1 MANSSRH
8 IAEHLTKGFLTIGDV
23 MGDNIPHNAM
33 KRQVTREFFES
44 HPVFSLDEA
53 TSALAAPGGKAGT
66 VERLKYHLHSG
77 RLKSVAREIYA
88 VVPPGLSADRFF
100 PESFLVAV
108 AIRPEG
114 VFSHHSA
121 LELLGAA
128 HSIWGQC
135 TLYVDMR
142 RRPLALAGATL
153 RFLDHPK
160 ALRSDRD
167 KYFGTRMVER
177 RARMLR
183 STGPER
189 TLVEGFRQPDLV
201 GGLEELVR
209 SAGGFPTLD
218 LELLEQ
224 VLRRYDVRNLWAS
237 VGWFLERFRLTFHVD
252 EAYLHRIEPH
262 TPKSPHYMVRR
273 RRGGILSPRWNLI
286 VPHELSRLGE
296 SDEP

>member
-1 MANSSRH
+1 
-8 IAEHLTKGFLTIGDV
+8 
-23 MGDNIPHNAM
+23 M
-33 KRQVTREFFES
+33 KRQVTREFLQS

-66 VERLKYHLHSG
+66 VERLKYHLQSG

-88 VVPPGLSADRFF
+88 VVPPGMSASQFL

-108 AIRPEG
+108 ALRPEG

-135 TLYVDMR
+135 TLYVDSR
-142 RRPLALAGATL
+142 RRPLALGGATL

-177 RARMLR
+177 RGRMLR
-183 STGPER
+183 STGPESNAGGGVSPAR
-189 TLVEGFRQPDLV
+189 PRGRARGTGQV
-201 GGLEELVR
+201 GGWLPNSGPR
-209 SAGGFPTLD
+209 AAHGGP
-218 LELLEQ
+218 
-224 VLRRYDVRNLWAS
+224 AP
-237 VGWFLERFRLTFHVD
+237 
-252 EAYLHRIEPH
+252 I
-262 TPKSPHYMVRR
+262 
-273 RRGGILSPRWNLI
+273 
-286 VPHELSRLGE
+286 
-296 SDEP
+296 